1 MSEYLFLLINK
12 TDIVY
17 DNKFIKFIQVLKSI
31 LLKKF
36 KASMMYS
43 LTDLDEMHKWISEY
57 VKNNKDNLNCSN
69 KDKSILC
76 NKPNL
81 FVINFCLLVSDLNKY
96 QKFEEIDLNEIKNNS
111 KITCAN
117 YINDCSNNSFEDNT
131 FYNDDNDDKIRCA
144 CGKMVKPKNITYI
157 KKDDIRIQFGDVCI
171 EKTGIIT
178 KKEIKQVKIKYEK
191 RNNLIQKWAIITNN
205 LLNHNK
211 RITISIAMTEI
222 NNYLKKKAEYRACE
236 ECLELKVPKNKP
248 HWNKA
253 CLDCYYKKT
262 QVPLNKCLISIKKN

>member
-1 MSEYLFLLINK
+1 MSDYFFLFTNK

-17 DNKFIKFIQVLKSI
+17 NNKFIEFIAVLKSLVI
-31 LLKKF
+31 KKF
-36 KASMMYS
+36 KTTMEHSEN
-43 LTDLDEMHKWISEY
+43 LDEMHNWISEY
-57 VKNNKDNLNCSN
+57 VKNNKDNLTCSD

-81 FVINFCLLVSDLNKY
+81 FVINFCLLVNDLNKY
-96 QKFEEIDLNEIKNNS
+96 NKFEEIDLIEIKNNS

-117 YINDCSNNSFEDNT
+117 YIKDCSNNTFEDNT
-131 FYNDDNDDKIRCA
+131 FYNNESNENKMRCA
-144 CGKMVKPKNITYI
+144 CGKMVIPQNITYI
-157 KKDDIRIQFGDVCI
+157 KKNDIKIQFGDVCM

-178 KKEIKQVKIKYEK
+178 KKEIKKVKLKYEK

-205 LLNHNK
+205 LIKYNK
-211 RITISIAMTEI
+211 SIIINIVMKQIS
-222 NNYLKKKAEYRACE
+222 EYRICI

-262 QVPLNKCLISIKKN
+262 QVPLNKCLISIKR